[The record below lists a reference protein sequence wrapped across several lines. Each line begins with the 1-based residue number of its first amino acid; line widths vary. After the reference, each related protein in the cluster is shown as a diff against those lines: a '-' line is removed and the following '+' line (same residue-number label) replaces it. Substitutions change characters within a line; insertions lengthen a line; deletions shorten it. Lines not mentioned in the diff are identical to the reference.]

1 MKWLDQKLAAIR
13 DDAYTPSDFI
23 IADAKDGDMGGGV
36 PAPGPVEPGG
46 RTYKKLADYLEA
58 MRRMTRSDLVD
69 VMLMSASCAEVLV
82 DEGLFEDS
90 AVTAAIRL
98 NDTTDIWGPRGSIYK
113 SQPSL
118 PFATASLPHAR
129 ALTDLGLY
137 SITFMNDS
145 ERDAHAL
152 DCYAVFRGQ
161 AEEIGMRHFLEV
173 FNPNVDVGIAPE
185 GIGAYVND
193 CILKALAG
201 ITSSERPQFL
211 KMVYNGPRALEEL
224 ASYDPAGLI
233 VGILGGAAG
242 TTRDTFE
249 LVGQGAKYGAR
260 VALFGRKINLAEA
273 PELLVGLMRRVV
285 EGNATP
291 EDGVRQYHDGLAK
304 NGAQPAR
311 SLEDNLQITEEVLK
325 EAA

>member
-1 MKWLDQKLAAIR
+1 MRWLDEKLNAIR
-13 DDAYTPSDFI
+13 NDAYTPAHFI

-46 RTYKKLADYLEA
+46 TTYKKLADYLEA

-82 DEGLFEDS
+82 GEGLFADS
-90 AVTAAIRL
+90 QVTPAIRL

-118 PFATASLPHAR
+118 PFATANLAHAR
-129 ALTDLGLY
+129 GLTDLGLY
-137 SITFMNDS
+137 SVTFTNDT
-145 ERDAHAL
+145 ERDAYAL
-152 DCYAVFRGQ
+152 ACYADFREQ

-185 GIGAYVND
+185 GIGDYVND

-201 ITSSERPQFL
+201 VTSAERPLFL
-211 KMVYNGPRALEEL
+211 KMVYNGPKALEDL
-224 ASYDPAGLI
+224 ASYDPTGLI

-249 LVGQGAKYGAR
+249 LVGQGARHGAR

-273 PELLVGLMRRVV
+273 PELLVELMRQVV
-285 EGNATP
+285 GGDATT
-291 EDGVRQYHDGLAK
+291 EEAVRLYHDGLAQK
-304 NGAQPAR
+304 GLEPAR
-311 SLEDNLQITEEVLK
+311 PLEDDLQITEDVLK
-325 EAA
+325 QAA

>member
-1 MKWLDQKLAAIR
+1 MKRLDEKLDAIR
-13 DDAYTPSDFI
+13 NGAYTPAHFI

-46 RTYKKLADYLEA
+46 TTYKKLADYLEA
-58 MRRMTRSDLVD
+58 MRRMTRSKLVD

-82 DEGLFEDS
+82 KEGLFAES
-90 AVTAAIRL
+90 PVTPAIRL
-98 NDTTDIWGPRGSIYK
+98 NDTTDIWGPRGSRYK

-118 PFATASLPHAR
+118 PFATADVTKAR

-137 SITFMNDS
+137 SVTFTNDA

-152 DCYAVFRGQ
+152 RCYREFRED
-161 AEEIGMRHFLEV
+161 AEAAGMRHFLEV

-185 GIGAYVND
+185 DIGPYVND

-201 ITSSERPQFL
+201 MTAAERPLFL
-211 KMVYNGPRALEEL
+211 KMVYNGPRSLEDL
-224 ASYDPAGLI
+224 ASYDPGGLI

-249 LVGQGAKYGAR
+249 LVGQGSRYGAR

-273 PELLVGLMRRVV
+273 PELLVELMRRVV
-285 EGNATP
+285 AGDAST
-291 EDGVRQYHDGLAK
+291 EDAVRQYHDGLTKAGLK
-304 NGAQPAR
+304 PAR
-311 SLEDNLQITEEVLK
+311 ALENDLEITESVLK
-325 EAA
+325 GT